1 MTIQSNES
9 ESFQKMV
16 SDVEKIITRISS
28 HNIDLDEVLEQTE
41 EGYKLLSS
49 MKKRLSDA
57 KERIEQLK
65 LEYEPDTTN
74 SH

>member
-16 SDVEKIITRISS
+16 SDVESIITRISS
-28 HNIDLDEVLEQTE
+28 QNIDLDEVLEQTE

-65 LEYEPDTTN
+65 LEYEPDTSN

>member
-1 MTIQSNES
+1 MTIKSNES

-16 SDVEKIITRISS
+16 SDVENIITKISS
-28 HNIDLDEVLEQTE
+28 NNIDLDEVLEQTE

-49 MKKRLSDA
+49 MKQRLADA

-65 LEYEPDTTN
+65 LEYEPDTN
-74 SH
+74 QPH

>member
-16 SDVEKIITRISS
+16 SDVESIITRISS
-28 HNIDLDEVLEQTE
+28 QNIDLDEVLEQTE

-65 LEYEPDTTN
+65 LEYEPDASN